1 MNSVHYVFILDIGL
15 FISRSFILIFFN
27 FFEPSSYLPQ
37 SAGII
42 DLYNIGVWKLIDS
55 KEGRLSR
62 GERASALM
70 FGCLNPF
77 SAARNITERLTYKEN
92 RFLWLTSLEVKELD
106 ISIYLALS
114 RASSSD
120 VHGRG
125 QQCGEHP
132 GSDVSPLFIKP
143 LILP

>member
-70 FGCLNPF
+70 CGCVV
-77 SAARNITERLTYKEN
+77 R
-92 RFLWLTSLEVKELD
+92 WSLGCV
-106 ISIYLALS
+106 
-114 RASSSD
+114 
-120 VHGRG
+120 G
-125 QQCGEHP
+125 QMC
-132 GSDVSPLFIKP
+132 V
-143 LILP
+143 